1 MAVDTTQPEYWLN
14 WRFLLCAL
22 WVYSCMALA
31 FFLIKKYE
39 GASSPDSNGD
49 DGGDREEALPR
60 VRPGVVYLEDCW
72 KTCLE
77 GIHPGWL
84 LAFRLVAF
92 FVLAS
97 LLVVDIVTDGW
108 SIFLYYTQ
116 WTFLLVTLYFGLG
129 SLLSIYGCYQYVY
142 NTGGDRYDPV
152 RSGADHGTYMIAPTA
167 ESVYDPAIKISHDT
181 KTNNGGEI
189 AGVWGYMFQ
198 IMFQTN
204 AGAVIITDLV
214 FWFILYPFLAHN
226 QYKMDFILIGTHS
239 INVVFIVGD
248 AALNRLHFPW
258 FRIAY
263 FLLWTGIFVNV
274 QWIVHFF
281 VSIGWPYPFLDL
293 TFPGAPVWYLVVA
306 LLHLP
311 CYGLFALVLRLKHML
326 LESWF
331 PQTYVK

>member
-84 LAFRLVAF
+84 LAFRVVAF

-97 LLVVDIVTDGW
+97 LLVVDIITDGW

-116 WTFLLVTLYFGLG
+116 LAHFHP
-129 SLLSIYGCYQYVY
+129 
-142 NTGGDRYDPV
+142 R
-152 RSGADHGTYMIAPTA
+152 
-167 ESVYDPAIKISHDT
+167 ISST
-181 KTNNGGEI
+181 TNN
-189 AGVWGYMFQ
+189 
-198 IMFQTN
+198 
-204 AGAVIITDLV
+204 
-214 FWFILYPFLAHN
+214 
-226 QYKMDFILIGTHS
+226 
-239 INVVFIVGD
+239 
-248 AALNRLHFPW
+248 
-258 FRIAY
+258 
-263 FLLWTGIFVNV
+263 
-274 QWIVHFF
+274 
-281 VSIGWPYPFLDL
+281 
-293 TFPGAPVWYLVVA
+293 
-306 LLHLP
+306 
-311 CYGLFALVLRLKHML
+311 
-326 LESWF
+326 
-331 PQTYVK
+331 

>member
-31 FFLIKKYE
+31 FFLIWKYE
-39 GASSPDSNGD
+39 GARSLDSSGDNGE
-49 DGGDREEALPR
+49 DREEALPQ
-60 VRPGVVYLEDCW
+60 VGPGVVYLEDCW
-72 KTCLE
+72 KTCIE

-142 NTGGDRYDPV
+142 STGGDTYDLV
-152 RSGADHGTYMIAPTA
+152 RSGADHGTYMTAPTA
-167 ESVYDPAIKISHDT
+167 ESAYDPTIKISYYT
-181 KTNNGGEI
+181 KANNGR
-189 AGVWGYMFQ
+189 AGFWGYMFQ
-198 IMFQTN
+198 ILFQTN
-204 AGAVIITDLV
+204 AGAVMITDLV

-226 QYKMDFILIGTHS
+226 QYEM
-239 INVVFIVGD
+239 N
-248 AALNRLHFPW
+248 
-258 FRIAY
+258 
-263 FLLWTGIFVNV
+263 
-274 QWIVHFF
+274 F
-281 VSIGWPYPFLDL
+281 VSIPFLQ
-293 TFPGAPVWYLVVA
+293 F
-306 LLHLP
+306 
-311 CYGLFALVLRLKHML
+311 
-326 LESWF
+326 
-331 PQTYVK
+331 